1 MSASACVP
9 ATAFGGRP
17 FWLTH
22 ESLQSTLH
30 SSMATKVPPRSLRRT
45 GSLSLRPHRR
55 RARAARSNARRR
67 QEGRW
72 MHFSQQ
78 TLKCRTVHCT
88 ACTGRSYGRRSGWG
102 ASAACWGARS
112 GCRHVRSEFHLLG
125 LQQPSNT
132 VWRPKVVAVRPD
144 FAFQSLPLTRSRIG
158 SNAEGGQSAI
168 KRDEGS
174 MRQRRTISDRSP
186 VSSP

>member
-88 ACTGRSYGRRSGWG
+88 ACTGRNFGRRSGWG
-102 ASAACWGARS
+102 ASAACLGRAFRVSART
-112 GCRHVRSEFHLLG
+112 VR
-125 LQQPSNT
+125 
-132 VWRPKVVAVRPD
+132 
-144 FAFQSLPLTRSRIG
+144 
-158 SNAEGGQSAI
+158 
-168 KRDEGS
+168 
-174 MRQRRTISDRSP
+174 
-186 VSSP
+186 VSSVGITATVKLSVATGGCCCTAGFRIPKLAAHALTDRIERRGRSKRNKTR